1 MTDQAMRNVGTD
13 LNPVSWLHQR
23 AVALLYDE
31 LTRPDCDEEIRA
43 RLTPDGDLSHNLREG
58 VAKVKV
64 PNEWDNVGGV
74 VPDLILY
81 GNDDKPIRIIE
92 VIVTSPPDDRKRGK
106 LDTLRSRGVDVV
118 EITVKEERDLLS
130 LCWVPRTP
138 RFTAL
143 TGGDSFGVNW
153 PQNQE
158 MRLKHLQQNQLLQ
171 DLMTAIQ
178 ACSPKVRRDLCN
190 VLKHLETL
198 DSLYPVRPTNPY
210 REKLSEDGK
219 PDPQMP

>member
-1 MTDQAMRNVGTD
+1 MADQAMRNVGTD
-13 LNPVSWLHQR
+13 LHPVSWLHQR

-64 PNEWDNVGGV
+64 PDEWDNVGGV

-81 GNDDKPIRIIE
+81 GDGDKPIRIIE

-118 EITVKEERDLLS
+118 EITVKEESDLLN

-138 RFTAL
+138 RFTAVTSHDNL
-143 TGGDSFGVNW
+143 SVNI
-153 PQNQE
+153 PQNQHD
-158 MRLKHLQQNQLLQ
+158 RNIRHQQDKMIR
-171 DLMTAIQ
+171 DLIRAIQ
-178 ACSPKVRRDLCN
+178 TCSPKVRRDFWN

-198 DSLYPVRPTNPY
+198 DALYPVRPTNPY

-219 PDPQMP
+219 LDPQMP

>member
-1 MTDQAMRNVGTD
+1 MANQATRNVGTD
-13 LNPVSWLHQR
+13 LHPVSWLHQR

-43 RLTPDGDLSHNLREG
+43 RLTPDGDFSHNLRGG

-64 PNEWDNVGGV
+64 PDEWDNVGGV

-118 EITVKEERDLLS
+118 EITVKEERDLLN

-138 RFTAL
+138 RFTAITSRDNLSVNISQNELSRREVRHQDNVIREL
-143 TGGDSFGVNW
+143 T
-153 PQNQE
+153 
-158 MRLKHLQQNQLLQ
+158 
-171 DLMTAIQ
+171 TALRT
-178 ACSPKVRRDLCN
+178 CSPRVRRNFWN
-190 VLKHLETL
+190 VFKHLETL

-210 REKLSEDGK
+210 REELSEDGK
-219 PDPQMP
+219 LDPQMP